1 MNLVSCT
8 YDGMS
13 SVVASWSIAVA
24 DADISVSA
32 SVIVGC
38 HANVVPR
45 FRSWSSHPA
54 AWRRRVEIIAR
65 SDGGA
70 IICGVLPRQCAASAG
85 CGCGC
90 GQLLQP
96 VVRLSAMCC
105 VAIARR
111 RSARS
116 SAISSRTCDAYVD
129 HKSTTRGRSVER
141 TPPVRHVEIAQCRY
155 RRATGACV

>member
-1 MNLVSCT
+1 VDLVSCT

-32 SVIVGC
+32 SVIVVC
-38 HANVVPR
+38 LVPR
-45 FRSWSSHPA
+45 FRSRSSRPA

-70 IICGVLPRQCAASAG
+70 IICGVLPRQCAAPAG
-85 CGCGC
+85 CGGGC

-105 VAIARR
+105 VAVARR